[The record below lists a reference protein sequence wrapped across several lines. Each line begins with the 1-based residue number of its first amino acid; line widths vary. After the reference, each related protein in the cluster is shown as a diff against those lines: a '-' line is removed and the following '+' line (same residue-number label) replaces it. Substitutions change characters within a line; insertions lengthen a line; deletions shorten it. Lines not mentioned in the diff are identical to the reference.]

1 MKICISELT
10 FNSFE
15 DVFNESLL
23 KDDILLLNRE
33 GKLARGEGHP
43 EVVFVSY
50 KIMFKMCFYFY
61 LKYLIHNYF
70 QNM

>member
-50 KIMFKMCFYFY
+50 EIMFK
-61 LKYLIHNYF
+61 LIGDPVY
-70 QNM
+70 